1 MNEDLAVAAILVT
14 ALLVALVCV
23 LVAEIDPSFGAFVV
37 ILGVPTMAF
46 ATISEE
52 WRFVPAAVA
61 GGLIVDLIV
70 RISPE
75 RWKAVAAGAGSAGAV
90 VVGAALT
97 VTVTSGRLGWSP
109 TLLAGMVV
117 ASIFLGSFLAE
128 IVGPTET
135 GRVGDMT
142 ASPVEQGRATPI
154 QAWFAWL
161 ALLFALWLVAGI
173 AIVVIAL
180 DNGLTNDVGFSV
192 YHIPFYLCL
201 GSLAA
206 ISLVLVVRAVREGR
220 RWTQAFPPGYGSL
233 GAGLLVMVAYLFVD
247 VGWREGV
254 GIKSSGI
261 ESAIAPSRIILFVG
275 VLLVLVAPLRATLRA
290 GGDVNRWP
298 AVVSTALVVGLVQ
311 PAGFHPAENPWLE
324 HIRVGP
330 SGEVWIMDADGSH
343 QTRLIT
349 ATDPFQPWNPTWSP
363 DGREIAFTRVRVG
376 IHSPDDDI
384 ADIWIADAD
393 GSRLR
398 PVVEGDSYKWLPHW
412 SPDGVYLVY
421 TDEPAGGPWGTSV
434 PRAEGPGGFL
444 GPIFDPGRP
453 TPVRQ
458 PAHIWRVRADGTD
471 APEQLTDVTANDR
484 AATYS
489 PDGSKLAFDSRR
501 DGQTRVYVMDADGSD
516 PRRVTDGIDDWGATW
531 SPDGRSIAYKS
542 SSGPG
547 H

>member
-1 MNEDLAVAAILVT
+1 
-14 ALLVALVCV
+14 
-23 LVAEIDPSFGAFVV
+23 
-37 ILGVPTMAF
+37 
-46 ATISEE
+46 
-52 WRFVPAAVA
+52 
-61 GGLIVDLIV
+61 
-70 RISPE
+70 
-75 RWKAVAAGAGSAGAV
+75 
-90 VVGAALT
+90 
-97 VTVTSGRLGWSP
+97 
-109 TLLAGMVV
+109 
-117 ASIFLGSFLAE
+117 
-128 IVGPTET
+128 
-135 GRVGDMT
+135 MT
-142 ASPVEQGRATPI
+142 ASPVEPGRATPI

-349 ATDPFQPWNPTWSP
+349 AADPFQPWNPTWSP

-412 SPDGVYLVY
+412 SPDGAYIVY

-444 GPIFDPGRP
+444 GPDLRSRVDRHQSGSPRTSGESGRMGP
-453 TPVRQ
+453 MP
-458 PAHIWRVRADGTD
+458 PNSS
-471 APEQLTDVTANDR
+471 PMSTANDR

-489 PDGSKLAFDSRR
+489 PDGSKLAFDSTARR
-501 DGQTRVYVMDADGSD
+501 AHPCLCHGCRWLEPA
-516 PRRVTDGIDDWGATW
+516 
-531 SPDGRSIAYKS
+531 
-542 SSGPG
+542 
-547 H
+547 